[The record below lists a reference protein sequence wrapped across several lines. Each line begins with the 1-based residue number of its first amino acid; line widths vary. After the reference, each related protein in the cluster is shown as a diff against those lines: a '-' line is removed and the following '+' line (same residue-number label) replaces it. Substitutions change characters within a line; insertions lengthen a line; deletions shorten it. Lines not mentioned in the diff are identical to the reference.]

1 MSKLRIDQCVMHEIL
16 ICTYI
21 MFTVQDSFQCK
32 SNCDFFSRGQR
43 EEAQNFNKVSDKLTV
58 ENDPSPRTFPNLKSS
73 GFFFF
78 TAGVVE
84 DVGDWGLEDEEPEA
98 AFCKQT

>member
-1 MSKLRIDQCVMHEIL
+1 MKYLYVLILCLQSKIL
-16 ICTYI
+16 
-21 MFTVQDSFQCK
+21 FNAKVTVI
-32 SNCDFFSRGQR
+32 FSAEGRGQR

>member
-1 MSKLRIDQCVMHEIL
+1 MHEIL
-16 ICTYI
+16 SSCLCQNVT
-21 MFTVQDSFQCK
+21 FTVQDSFQCK
-32 SNCDFFSRGQR
+32 SNCDFFQQR

>member
-1 MSKLRIDQCVMHEIL
+1 MKYIYVLMLHLQSKIL
-16 ICTYI
+16 FNAKVT
-21 MFTVQDSFQCK
+21 
-32 SNCDFFSRGQR
+32 DFFSRGQR
-43 EEAQNFNKVSDKLTV
+43 EEAQNFNKVSDQLTV

-98 AFCKQT
+98 AFCKQA

>member
-1 MSKLRIDQCVMHEIL
+1 MPCMKYFLPVYVKNVTL
-16 ICTYI
+16 
-21 MFTVQDSFQCK
+21 TVQDSFQCK
-32 SNCDFFSRGQR
+32 SNCDFFSRGLR
-43 EEAQNFNKVSDKLTV
+43 EEAQNFYKVSDKLTV

-98 AFCKQT
+98 AFCKQA